1 MALQFKNNIQQQ
13 PSRPNIPATTIQ
25 QLNIPFVSI
34 GTPPGIPS
42 IAVGRTFTPR
52 ESPKLKLPGQDL
64 PRAVDYCADYGGCGY
79 WRMLFP
85 NMMMN
90 INQKAAISNL
100 TQMSLDPRF
109 YESVKAVRLQRQA
122 TPIQLRFTQ
131 FLKELGTTHHN
142 YKVIYEIDDII
153 FKEDIPD
160 YNRCKAAFNNEEVLR
175 SSIEMMQ
182 MSDEISVTCQY
193 MKDYYIEKTGNKNIT
208 VIPNYAP
215 KFWMD
220 KYYPEKIIRNYEK
233 NKKKPR
239 IAYIGSGTH
248 FDLANK
254 TNQMDDFYHVVDAI
268 IKSRKDFTWVF
279 IGGFPLRCKPFIDS
293 GEMEFIQWFPLL
305 NLSDAYTITN
315 IQAVYAPLSNCH
327 FNKAKSNIKYMEA
340 AYHGIPGVFQ
350 DIETYKMAPLK
361 FNTGSEL
368 IDQLNGLLKNQDN
381 YIKQSK
387 KAREYGETMFLDDKI
402 EEYLELYFTQ
412 FGSIE
417 RKALLKNNP

>member
-52 ESPKLKLPGQDL
+52 EPSKLKMPGQDL
-64 PRAVDYCADYGGCGY
+64 PRAIDYCADYGGCGY

-85 NMMMN
+85 NMLMN

-122 TPIQLRFTQ
+122 TPIQLKFTQ
-131 FLKELGTTHHN
+131 FLKELGNTHHN
-142 YKVIYEIDDII
+142 YKIIYEIDDII

-160 YNRCKAAFNNEEVLR
+160 YNRCKVAFDNEEVLK

-193 MKDYYIEKTGNKNIT
+193 MKDYYMDKTGNKNIT

-215 KFWMD
+215 RFWMD
-220 KYYPEKIIRNYEK
+220 KYNPDRIMENYDK

-239 IAYIGSGTH
+239 VTYIGSGTH

-254 TNQMDDFYHVVDAI
+254 TNQKDDFHHVVDQVI
-268 IKSRKDFTWVF
+268 RTRKQFTWVF
-279 IGGFPLRCKPFIDS
+279 VGGFPLRCKPFIDS

-305 NLSDAYTITN
+305 NLSDAYTTTN
-315 IQAVYAPLSNCH
+315 VNAVIAPLSDCH
-327 FNKAKSNIKYMEA
+327 FNRAKSNIKYLESA
-340 AYHGIPGVFQ
+340 CHGLPGTFQ
-350 DIETYKMAPLK
+350 DMETYHMAPLK
-361 FNTGSEL
+361 FNTGDDMIS
-368 IDQLNGLLKNQDN
+368 QLEMLLKDETT
-381 YIKQSK
+381 YEKYSK
-387 KAREYGETMFLDDKI
+387 MAREYANGMWLDDHI
-402 EEYLELYFTQ
+402 DEHLELYFTP
-412 FGSIE
+412 FGSSE